1 VGVCLVEAY
10 GYPQGA
16 VDRANSAISR
26 LLTSKEMAVVA
37 IDTRLDCNAVGLRSP
52 SEVEALLARMDVVVT
67 TRLHGMVLA
76 LKNGVPVV
84 AIDPQT
90 GGGKILR
97 QAKAIGWPF
106 ALREDTLTDDA
117 LLLAFE
123 YCLTP
128 AAQLKARE
136 CATLACEAVKA
147 VHDQL
152 ISALAQG
159 ILREQAQNSL
169 KAARSMAANLAPVS
183 PRPLSPDMLPAVSE
197 VVFQRA
203 ARARGPSIWNSSPA
217 SASTD
222 VVSSCSIFDDDRS

>member
-1 VGVCLVEAY
+1 M
-10 GYPQGA
+10 
-16 VDRANSAISR
+16 DRANSAISG

-52 SEVEALLARMDVVVT
+52 SEVAALLARMDVVVT

-90 GGGKILR
+90 GGGKILH
-97 QAKAIGWPF
+97 QAKAVGWPYV
-106 ALREDTLTDDA
+106 LREDHLNDDA

-136 CATLACEAVKA
+136 CATLACEAVQA

-159 ILREQAQNSL
+159 ISREQAQNSL
-169 KAARSMAANLAPVS
+169 KAARSMAANLDPAS
-183 PRPLSPDMLPAVSE
+183 PRPLSPDMVPAVSE

-217 SASTD
+217 SPDA
-222 VVSSCSIFDDDRS
+222 VSSCSIFDADRS